1 MSSLAPPSTSAT
13 LVGDSFLNE
22 SCSKADWMDVT
33 NSPLQ
38 NKRER
43 EDDDSLMLNHPL
55 SSASKRS
62 RWDVRRSPK
71 IGKSLERFRSRSI
84 SPDRKLNNIP
94 SGPRYKENGFL
105 RNSTLRDD
113 FRNRYRSP
121 SVSQDGVRLERRE
134 NEDGGRSFRRTSPPP
149 FTASYSG
156 LGASPSS
163 SVVLSSH
170 RTYQQPASE
179 PTATNNPAGQ
189 IGHDGT
195 VGSATSTS
203 SLLPISPVD
212 LSKLL
217 SAISTVTAAAIPS
230 SDSLSISNNE
240 SPSTALPSTTN
251 PDANAE
257 SNTSASPISMSD
269 IDTLLKALP
278 VAPSLPAPQQQVNE
292 STSVA
297 ETGAG
302 STQAQTSAIASSSS
316 RTPVVPM
323 QTYYGQYGYPYSHP
337 YPYQYPH
344 SYPYPTMYTR
354 PYAQS
359 DPQTATA
366 FLRSSAS
373 TTSSNLMDDSRI
385 KEEPVDVSVNDS
397 NHCPSQTEIELS
409 SSRMPRIVQLRSEL
423 VRLKKEIQER
433 AKRERTVLSELA
445 ELVEKLKT
453 DFVLGELDREGLQG
467 LELGSEIGMGFYEDD
482 ELTERPNLSAIE
494 IELQSNILILQAQ
507 LSNEQTGRRQAEQA
521 REDAEYAKREAEST
535 LEEVKQRLSET
546 ERLMKEAEQKQENAE
561 FAKTEFENKTKD
573 ARLSLKDAIERR
585 RDAEQLRRTAEH
597 ARNIADER
605 RKEAEEGWK
614 DAEHD
619 IRQANDRRREAE
631 QASSDADKAK
641 RRAESDKRNMDGQ
654 RQAAEQGRRD
664 AEKGKWEMEKR
675 WKDAELA
682 RERAEER
689 VREAEGFVADVKRE
703 CRAPFVVPA
712 LMDAFL
718 SVSKLTT
725 QSGEVGRSLS
735 ETGDGSTEI

>member
-1 MSSLAPPSTSAT
+1 MMTLQCVTILCRRLAKCVICESLPRISDNILP
-13 LVGDSFLNE
+13 F
-22 SCSKADWMDVT
+22 
-33 NSPLQ
+33 Q
-38 NKRER
+38 
-43 EDDDSLMLNHPL
+43 
-55 SSASKRS
+55 RS
-62 RWDVRRSPK
+62 RWDVGRSTK
-71 IGKSLERFRSRSI
+71 IGKSPERFRSRSI
-84 SPDRKLNNIP
+84 SPNRKSNNTP
-94 SGPRYKENGFL
+94 SGPRYKENGFFK
-105 RNSTLRDD
+105 NSTLRDD
-113 FRNRYRSP
+113 PRNRYRSH
-121 SVSQDGVRLERRE
+121 SVSQDGVSKHRLERPE
-134 NEDGGRSFRRTSPPP
+134 NEDGGRSFRRNSPPP

-156 LGASPSS
+156 LGASSSS
-163 SVVLSSH
+163 SVVLSSQ
-170 RTYQQPASE
+170 RTYQPPASKL
-179 PTATNNPAGQ
+179 TATNS
-189 IGHDGT
+189 GHDGT
-195 VGSATSTS
+195 VGSATYTS

-217 SAISTVTAAAIPS
+217 SAISTVTTVVPS

-240 SPSTALPSTTN
+240 SPSTALPSTTDQ
-251 PDANAE
+251 DANVE
-257 SNTSASPISMSD
+257 SNTSTSPISMSD
-269 IDTLLKALP
+269 INTLLKALP

-292 STSVA
+292 SPSVA

-302 STQAQTSAIASSSS
+302 SSQAQTSATASSSS
-316 RTPVVPM
+316 KTPVVPM
-323 QTYYGQYGYPYSHP
+323 QTYYGQYGYPCSHP
-337 YPYQYPH
+337 YPYQYPY
-344 SYPYPTMYTR
+344 SYPYSTMYTR

-366 FLRSSAS
+366 FLPSSSSA
-373 TTSSNLMDDSRI
+373 TPSNLMDDSRI
-385 KEEPVDVSVNDS
+385 KEEPVDVSVNGS
-397 NHCPSQTEIELS
+397 KHCPSQTEIELS

-423 VRLKKEIQER
+423 VRLKTEIQER

-631 QASSDADKAK
+631 QASRDADKAK
-641 RRAESDKRNMDGQ
+641 RRAESDKRNMDSQ

-664 AEKGKWEMEKR
+664 AEKGKWEMEQR

>member
-22 SCSKADWMDVT
+22 SCSKTDWMDVT

-113 FRNRYRSP
+113 FRDRYRSS
-121 SVSQDGVRLERRE
+121 SVSQDGVRKHRLERRE
-134 NEDGGRSFRRTSPPP
+134 NEDGGRSFRRSTPPP
-149 FTASYSG
+149 FTAS
-156 LGASPSS
+156 
-163 SVVLSSH
+163 LSSQ
-170 RTYQQPASE
+170 RTYQPPASE

-217 SAISTVTAAAIPS
+217 SAISTVAAAVPS

-257 SNTSASPISMSD
+257 SNTSTSPISMSD

-316 RTPVVPM
+316 RTPIVPM

-373 TTSSNLMDDSRI
+373 TTPSNLMDDSRI
-385 KEEPVDVSVNDS
+385 KEEPVDV
-397 NHCPSQTEIELS
+397 
-409 SSRMPRIVQLRSEL
+409 RMPRIVQLRSEL

-482 ELTERPNLSAIE
+482 KLTERPNLSAIE

-521 REDAEYAKREAEST
+521 RNDAEYAKREAERT
-535 LEEVKQRLSET
+535 LEEVEQRLSET

-561 FAKTEFENKTKD
+561 FAKTEFENKTKE

-605 RKEAEEGWK
+605 RKEAEECWK

-631 QASSDADKAK
+631 QASRDADKAK
-641 RRAESDKRNMDGQ
+641 RRAESEKWNMDGQ

-664 AEKGKWEMEKR
+664 AEKGKWEMEQR